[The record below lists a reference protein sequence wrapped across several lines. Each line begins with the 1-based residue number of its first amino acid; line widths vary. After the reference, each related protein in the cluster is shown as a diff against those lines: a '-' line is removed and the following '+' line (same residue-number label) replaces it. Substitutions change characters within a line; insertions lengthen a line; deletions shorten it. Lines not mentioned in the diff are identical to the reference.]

1 MAQGNDYLITVKGN
15 QPKLMQQFQQACA
28 TMTPHSQTLH
38 LDTSHGRVVERKTQ
52 VFAAPAT
59 LAVTWHQAQSLVVVY
74 RQGMRQGHTFATV
87 SFYLTS
93 LSLSAIEAALGVR
106 QHRDI
111 ENGLH
116 WVRDVVFQEDA
127 APFAEFTPAINWSV
141 LRSIALNLFRAH
153 GYHSLTTAIRL
164 LGHHLLQLLSLLTSP
179 SPSRGSNP
187 ELGLLEHTAPYVY
200 QT

>member
-15 QPKLMQQFQQACA
+15 QPKLMQQFQNACA
-28 TMTPHSQTLH
+28 NLTAHSQTVD
-38 LDTSHGRVVERKTQ
+38 LDTSHGRVVQRTTQ
-52 VFAAPAT
+52 VFAAPTA
-59 LAVTWHQAQSLVVVY
+59 LAQTWHQARSLLVVY
-74 RQGMRQGHTFATV
+74 RQGTRERRPFATT

-127 APFAEFTPAINWSV
+127 EPFTHMTPALNWSV
-141 LRSIALNLFRAH
+141 LRSITLNLFRAH
-153 GYHSLTTAIRL
+153 GYHSLTRAIRL
-164 LGHHLLQLLSLLTSP
+164 FGHDLLPLLCLLTSN
-179 SPSRGSNP
+179 SPSSPQGVS
-187 ELGLLEHTAPYVY
+187 
-200 QT
+200 